1 MEIVFQQLRDFPFIA
16 LFLTLGLGFLI
27 GKFKVGKF
35 ILGGIAGTLL
45 VGVAIGQIGGI
56 LVSEDIKNIFFS
68 LFIFMVGYLGGPQF
82 FASLKPSAIKY
93 LLAAVAMTVLGL
105 LAVLGASIW
114 AGLDAGL
121 AAGLAAGGL
130 TQSAIIGT
138 AGDAITNL
146 GLAADKAAKLKTN
159 VAVGYSITYIF
170 GSIGPILAVGIIPI
184 IMKWDLRKAAIAL
197 ASKMGGSGELG
208 EGEFTPLTR
217 VNTRAF
223 KLSANSEYLG
233 STIKEVEDKL
243 GPDLTIEQIV
253 KENNGID
260 PKPGSKLKKGDI
272 LFISGLVASFYKVSE
287 GIGDEI
293 AEFGE
298 NIDFTEEVR
307 DVVITNKAINGLTLK
322 QLRDKATAEQRH
334 GIYISGLK
342 RMSKQIPILDGTVI
356 HTGDEILLVGR
367 KKDLD
372 RAQKLMGYKAP
383 SINTTEFVTL
393 GIALVIGYLIG
404 EISFKIDGTTISLG
418 SGLGCLVSGLIFGFL
433 RTKHPKLGA
442 VNIGAANFLQSFG
455 LAVFV
460 GIVGLNAGQPAI
472 AAIKEYGVTLLL
484 LGVAVTIIPMIIQFV
499 INYYM
504 FKIKE
509 PITAL
514 GVLTGS
520 KSANPGFASLLEAA
534 GNSTPTPSFTMT
546 YAVANIFLTLWG
558 PIIVAIISNL

>member
-1 MEIVFQQLRDFPFIA
+1 MEIIFQQLRDFPFIA

-45 VGVAIGQIGGI
+45 IGVAIGQIGGI
-56 LVSEDIKNIFFS
+56 LVSEDVKNIFFS

-138 AGDAITNL
+138 AGDAIANL

-197 ASKMGGSGELG
+197 ATKMGGSGELG

-233 STIKEVEDKL
+233 STIKELEDKL
-243 GPDLTIEQIV
+243 EPDLTIEQIV
-253 KENNGID
+253 KENKEID
-260 PKPGSKLKKGDI
+260 PKQDMKLDKGDI
-272 LFISGLVASFYKVSE
+272 LFISGLVAAFSKVSKS
-287 GIGDEI
+287 IGDEI

-334 GIYISGLK
+334 GIYISELK
-342 RMSKQIPILDGTVI
+342 RMSKQIPVLDGTII

-372 RAQKLMGYKAP
+372 RAQKLIGYKAP

-442 VNIGAANFLQSFG
+442 VNVGAANFLQSFG

-484 LGVAVTIIPMIIQFV
+484 LGVAVTIIPMIMQFV
-499 INYYM
+499 INYYL

-509 PITAL
+509 PITSL

-558 PIIVAIISNL
+558 PIIVAIIANM